1 MKNPRAA
8 GVLVLLLRLKGTAC
22 HRSCLVSWQG
32 NKSCTIWGTFQGQ
45 SQLTFGNVRFSFLPQ
60 VPRIIWPNSVIDGI
74 VPALGGNSFIPF
86 LKTGKMNTQSY
97 LIIFWIPTCHHQ
109 STCPTFFLTW
119 RTVWRTFPSSPEL
132 NQKRAQCWLNYFVS

>member
-97 LIIFWIPTCHHQ
+97 LIIFWIPTCHPQ